1 MKWSIMVDKSQ
12 FTLQKAHL
20 AISMGEDLLAA
31 IFNKNIFSKVKGWHH
46 LFLLSTR
53 LCRGGMLS
61 TLDGCQYFIEFT
73 IDENYRFIVQIIAAI
88 LDKKLIFF
96 AGILM

>member
-1 MKWSIMVDKSQ
+1 MASLV
-12 FTLQKAHL
+12 
-20 AISMGEDLLAA
+20 
-31 IFNKNIFSKVKGWHH
+31 
-46 LFLLSTR
+46 LLSTR

-61 TLDGCQYFIEFT
+61 TLLDGCQYFIEFT
-73 IDENYRFIVQIIAAI
+73 IDENYRFIVQIAAAI